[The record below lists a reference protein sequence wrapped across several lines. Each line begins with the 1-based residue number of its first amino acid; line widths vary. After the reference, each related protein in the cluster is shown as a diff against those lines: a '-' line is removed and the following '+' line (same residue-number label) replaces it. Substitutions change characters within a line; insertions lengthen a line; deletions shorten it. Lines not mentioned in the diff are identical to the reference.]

1 MPVSIASRFALSLGV
16 FLAPFAARADIVE
29 LKLDAPEPFAAG
41 QTFGTAGA
49 YVRIKGVARGELDPK
64 SAANRVIADIDK
76 APLNVRG
83 KVEYTTDVFLL
94 RPADPAKA
102 NGLLLY
108 EVTNRGNKFFLHWLA
123 DAKSTVGSIN
133 DPRTAEHAGNGFGL
147 DRGYTIVWSGWDPY
161 VVAPNALRL
170 DTPVATD
177 AGKPI
182 VQRIRHEFQIA
193 TRGPGDGASLA
204 LPYPS
209 TELATAKARLTVRDF
224 DADTRR
230 DIAADAWD
238 YKDKT
243 TIALKGGA
251 KFDPVK
257 IYELWYDATEPKVLG
272 IGYAATRDLVSHL
285 RNGPPEALKAAGT
298 SRDMKTMAL
307 GISQSGRYLRHY
319 LELGMNADSQ
329 GRRVFDGVFAHISGA
344 GKVFANHRFGMPG
357 RTATQHED
365 RFYPEN
371 WFPFSTRAERDPFS
385 GKTARL
391 VAGKTSTLPK
401 LFETNTSTEYWQK
414 GASLI
419 HTDPMGRGD
428 ALLPPD
434 VRVFLIAGTQHGGR
448 SGLDD
453 KPGQCSMPKNP
464 HSASPALRAL
474 TIAMEDWVMRNRV
487 PPASRVPELAR
498 KTAVGGQAVM
508 MPKAASLTQPVGA
521 TAIGPAV
528 DWIDPPAK
536 VTRAYGV
543 VVPAVDAD
551 GNEIAGLRLPPISVP
566 VGTYTG
572 WNRYKLAPSDMCDRD
587 GSYLAFAKTIGEREK
602 SEDARPSLA
611 ERYKSPADYV
621 AKVKA
626 AADKLVSER
635 LLLPA
640 DATAYVDAAKKVAF

>member
-1 MPVSIASRFALSLGV
+1 MPKSIGLRFAVSFGALLMIPV
-16 FLAPFAARADIVE
+16 DARADIVE
-29 LKLDAPEPFAAG
+29 LKLEAPEPFAAG
-41 QTFGTAGA
+41 QIFGQAGS

-64 SAANRVIADIDK
+64 AAANRVIVDIDK
-76 APLNVRG
+76 APLNARG

-102 NGLLLY
+102 NGLLFY
-108 EVTNRGNKFFLHWLA
+108 EVTNRGNKFFLSWLA
-123 DAKSTVGSIN
+123 DAKAGAGAPN
-133 DPRTAEHAGNGFGL
+133 DPRTAEQAGNGFGL

-161 VVAPNALRL
+161 VSAPNALRL
-170 DTPVATD
+170 ETPVATD
-177 AGKPI
+177 GGKPI

-204 LPYPS
+204 LPYPA
-209 TELATAKARLTVRDF
+209 TDLATAKARLTVRDF

-238 YKDKT
+238 FKDKSA
-243 TIALKGGA
+243 IALKGGT

-257 IYELWYDATEPKVLG
+257 IYELWYDASEPKVLG
-272 IGYAATRDLVSHL
+272 IGYAATRDLVSYL
-285 RNGPPEALKAAGT
+285 RHGPTEALKAAGT
-298 SRDMKTMAL
+298 NRDMKTIGF

-391 VAGKTSTLPK
+391 VAGKPSTLPK

-419 HTDPMGRGD
+419 HTDPLARAD

-448 SGLDD
+448 AGLDD
-453 KPGQCSMPKNP
+453 KPGQCSMPRNP

-487 PPASRVPELAR
+487 PPPSRIPEIAR
-498 KTAVGGQAVM
+498 KTAVSTVA
-508 MPKAASLTQPVGA
+508 MPKVASLTQPVGV

-551 GNEIAGLRLPPISVP
+551 GNEVAGLRLPPISVP

-587 GSYLAFAKTIGEREK
+587 GSYVAFAKAQAEREK
-602 SEDARPSLA
+602 SEDARLSLT
-611 ERYKSPADYV
+611 ERYKTPSEYV

-635 LLLPA
+635 LLLPT
-640 DATAYVDAAKKVAF
+640 DAAAYLETAKKVAF